1 MIAFAFM
8 DRTLLIPVL
17 DTLGITPRQL
27 LVGSLA
33 AVILAYA
40 IRFFSVA
47 IGPVQAGLD
56 RSRPSYQE
64 AAQSLGT
71 NRLRVLWR
79 IYAPLPMPGR
89 PTAFLLVLVDTMK
102 DRKSVV

>member
-1 MIAFAFM
+1 MIAFACI
-8 DRTLLIPVL
+8 DRPWLIPGLV
-17 DTLGITPRQL
+17 TLGITPRHL

-40 IRFFSVA
+40 TRFFSGA

-56 RSRPSYQE
+56 RIRPSYQE

-79 IYAPLPMPGR
+79 IYVPLLMPGIL
-89 PTAFLLVLVDTMK
+89 TAFLLVLVDTMK